1 MFYTSIWMT
10 LTLKYFT
17 INHAAAQHHFVKRT
31 DRVYFKYNAFNK
43 WSYFLLFSNN
53 GDKIQPI
60 TEKITKKPEWLYFFK
75 LMSKELDIS
84 VTLKAAL
91 TLDGKI
97 ATASGHSKWITGEA
111 ARHKVHELRHQND
124 AVLVGIN
131 TVIADDPELTVR
143 GIAKG
148 NSPVRIVLDSMA
160 RIPENSRIFQN
171 DGIPVI
177 IATGN
182 KALSRKWP
190 NLPNLK
196 ILTSPTA
203 TPEITWILSELH
215 KLGLKS
221 LLVEGGSFTY
231 ASFLKSGAVDRLVL
245 FVGPKIIGGQQA
257 LSWCGELGVDQL
269 DQALQIDINSVS
281 AVGEDFL
288 IDAKIK

>member
-1 MFYTSIWMT
+1 M
-10 LTLKYFT
+10 
-17 INHAAAQHHFVKRT
+17 
-31 DRVYFKYNAFNK
+31 
-43 WSYFLLFSNN
+43 LFSDN
-53 GDKIQPI
+53 GDKIQSI
-60 TEKITKKPEWLYFFK
+60 TEKINQETWGIYFFK
-75 LMSKELDIS
+75 LMSKELGIK

-111 ARHKVHELRHQND
+111 ARHKVHELRNQND

-143 GIAKG
+143 GIENG
-148 NSPVRIVLDSMA
+148 NSPVRIVLDSKA

-171 DGIPVI
+171 DGTPVI

-190 NLPNLK
+190 NLPDLK

-231 ASFLKSGAVDRLVL
+231 ASFLKSGVLDRLVL
-245 FVGPKIIGGQQA
+245 FIGPKIIGGQEA

-269 DQALQIDINSVS
+269 DQALQIDISS
-281 AVGEDFL
+281 ITAVGEDWL

>member
-1 MFYTSIWMT
+1 
-10 LTLKYFT
+10 
-17 INHAAAQHHFVKRT
+17 
-31 DRVYFKYNAFNK
+31 
-43 WSYFLLFSNN
+43 
-53 GDKIQPI
+53 
-60 TEKITKKPEWLYFFK
+60 
-75 LMSKELDIS
+75 MSKELDIS

-91 TLDGKI
+91 SLDGKI

-215 KLGLKS
+215 KLSLKS

-269 DQALQIDINSVS
+269 NQAIQIEINSIT
-281 AVGEDFL
+281 AVGEDWF

>member
-1 MFYTSIWMT
+1 M
-10 LTLKYFT
+10 
-17 INHAAAQHHFVKRT
+17 
-31 DRVYFKYNAFNK
+31 
-43 WSYFLLFSNN
+43 LFSDN
-53 GDKIQPI
+53 GDKIQSI
-60 TEKITKKPEWLYFFK
+60 TEKLTKKPEWFYFFK
-75 LMSKELDIS
+75 LMSKELGIK

-97 ATASGHSKWITGEA
+97 ATASGHSKWITGDA
-111 ARHKVHELRHQND
+111 ARHKVHELRNQND

-143 GIAKG
+143 GIENG
-148 NSPVRIVLDSMA
+148 NSPVRIVLDSKA
-160 RIPENSRIFQN
+160 RIPVNSRIFQI
-171 DGIPVI
+171 DGTPVI

-190 NLPNLK
+190 NLPDLK

-257 LSWCGELGVDQL
+257 LSWCGELGVDRL
-269 DQALQIDINSVS
+269 NQAIQIEINSIT
-281 AVGEDFL
+281 AVGEDWL

>member
-1 MFYTSIWMT
+1 
-10 LTLKYFT
+10 
-17 INHAAAQHHFVKRT
+17 
-31 DRVYFKYNAFNK
+31 
-43 WSYFLLFSNN
+43 
-53 GDKIQPI
+53 
-60 TEKITKKPEWLYFFK
+60 
-75 LMSKELDIS
+75 MSKELDIS

-97 ATASGHSKWITGEA
+97 ATASGNSKWITGEA

-203 TPEITWILSELH
+203 TPEITWILSELY

-269 DQALQIDINSVS
+269 DQALQIDINSVTV
-281 AVGEDFL
+281 VGEDLL

>member
-1 MFYTSIWMT
+1 M
-10 LTLKYFT
+10 
-17 INHAAAQHHFVKRT
+17 IN
-31 DRVYFKYNAFNK
+31 
-43 WSYFLLFSNN
+43 
-53 GDKIQPI
+53 
-60 TEKITKKPEWLYFFK
+60 
-75 LMSKELDIS
+75 
-84 VTLKAAL
+84 
-91 TLDGKI
+91 
-97 ATASGHSKWITGEA
+97 
-111 ARHKVHELRHQND
+111 QND

-143 GIAKG
+143 GIENG
-148 NSPVRIVLDSMA
+148 NSPVRIVLDSKA

-171 DGIPVI
+171 DGTPVI

-182 KALSRKWP
+182 KVLSRKWP
-190 NLPNLK
+190 NLPDLK

-245 FVGPKIIGGQQA
+245 FIGPKIIGGQEA

-269 DQALQIDINSVS
+269 DQALQIDINSIT
-281 AVGEDFL
+281 AVGEDWL

>member
-1 MFYTSIWMT
+1 MFS
-10 LTLKYFT
+10 
-17 INHAAAQHHFVKRT
+17 
-31 DRVYFKYNAFNK
+31 D
-43 WSYFLLFSNN
+43 N
-53 GDKIQPI
+53 GDKIQSI
-60 TEKITKKPEWLYFFK
+60 TEKINQETWGLYFFK
-75 LMSKELDIS
+75 LMSKELGIK

-111 ARHKVHELRHQND
+111 ARHKVHELRNKND

-143 GIAKG
+143 GIENG
-148 NSPVRIVLDSMA
+148 NSPVRIVLDSKA

-171 DGIPVI
+171 DGTPVI

-190 NLPNLK
+190 NLPDLK

-231 ASFLKSGAVDRLVL
+231 ASFLKSGVLDRLVL
-245 FVGPKIIGGQQA
+245 FIGPKIIGGQEA

-269 DQALQIDINSVS
+269 DQALQIDISS
-281 AVGEDFL
+281 ITAVGEDWL

>member
-1 MFYTSIWMT
+1 M
-10 LTLKYFT
+10 
-17 INHAAAQHHFVKRT
+17 
-31 DRVYFKYNAFNK
+31 
-43 WSYFLLFSNN
+43 LFSDN
-53 GDKIQPI
+53 GDKIQSI
-60 TEKITKKPEWLYFFK
+60 TEKLTKKPEWFYLFK
-75 LMSKELDIS
+75 LMSKELGIK

-111 ARHKVHELRHQND
+111 ARQKVHELRNQND

-143 GIAKG
+143 GIENG
-148 NSPVRIVLDSMA
+148 NSPVRIVLDSKA
-160 RIPENSRIFQN
+160 RIPVNSRIFQN
-171 DGIPVI
+171 DGTPVI

-231 ASFLKSGAVDRLVL
+231 ARFLKSGAVDRLVL
-245 FVGPKIIGGQQA
+245 FIGPKIIGGQEA

-269 DQALQIDINSVS
+269 DHALQIDISS
-281 AVGEDFL
+281 ITPVGEDWL

>member
-1 MFYTSIWMT
+1 
-10 LTLKYFT
+10 
-17 INHAAAQHHFVKRT
+17 
-31 DRVYFKYNAFNK
+31 
-43 WSYFLLFSNN
+43 LFSDN
-53 GDKIQPI
+53 GDKIQSI
-60 TEKITKKPEWLYFFK
+60 TEKITKKPEWLYCFE
-75 LMSKELDIS
+75 LMSKELGIN

-97 ATASGHSKWITGEA
+97 ATASGHSKWITGET
-111 ARHKVHELRHQND
+111 ARHRVHELRNQND

-143 GIAKG
+143 GIENGK
-148 NSPVRIVLDSMA
+148 SPVRIVLDSKA
-160 RIPENSRIFQN
+160 KIPENSRIFQD
-171 DGIPVI
+171 DGTPVI

-190 NLPNLK
+190 DLPNLK

-203 TPEITWILSELH
+203 TPEITWILSELY

-231 ASFLKSGAVDRLVL
+231 ASFLKSAAVDRLIL
-245 FVGPKIIGGQQA
+245 FISPKIIGGQEA

-269 DQALQIDINSVS
+269 DQALQIDISS
-281 AVGEDFL
+281 IISVGEDWL

>member
-1 MFYTSIWMT
+1 M
-10 LTLKYFT
+10 
-17 INHAAAQHHFVKRT
+17 
-31 DRVYFKYNAFNK
+31 
-43 WSYFLLFSNN
+43 LFSDN
-53 GDKIQPI
+53 GDKIQSI
-60 TEKITKKPEWLYFFK
+60 TEKINQETWGLYFFK
-75 LMSKELDIS
+75 LMSKELGIK

-97 ATASGHSKWITGEA
+97 ATASGHSKWITGES
-111 ARHKVHELRHQND
+111 ARRKVHELRNQND

-131 TVIADDPELTVR
+131 TVITDDPELTVR
-143 GIAKG
+143 GIENG
-148 NSPVRIVLDSMA
+148 NSPVRIVLDSKA
-160 RIPENSRIFQN
+160 RIPVNSRIFQS
-171 DGIPVI
+171 DGTTVI

-190 NLPNLK
+190 NLPDLK

-221 LLVEGGSFTY
+221 LLLEGGSFTY

-245 FVGPKIIGGQQA
+245 FIGPKIIGGQEA

-269 DQALQIDINSVS
+269 DHALQIDISS
-281 AVGEDFL
+281 ITPVGEDWL

>member
-1 MFYTSIWMT
+1 MFS
-10 LTLKYFT
+10 
-17 INHAAAQHHFVKRT
+17 
-31 DRVYFKYNAFNK
+31 D
-43 WSYFLLFSNN
+43 N
-53 GDKIQPI
+53 GDKIQSI
-60 TEKITKKPEWLYFFK
+60 TEKINQETWGLYFFK
-75 LMSKELDIS
+75 LMSKELGIK

-111 ARHKVHELRHQND
+111 ARHKVHELRNQND

-143 GIAKG
+143 GIENG
-148 NSPVRIVLDSMA
+148 NSPVRIVLDSKA

-171 DGIPVI
+171 DGTPVI

-190 NLPNLK
+190 NLPDLK

-245 FVGPKIIGGQQA
+245 FIGPKIIGGQEA

-269 DQALQIDINSVS
+269 DQALQIDISS
-281 AVGEDFL
+281 ITAVGEDWL

>member
-1 MFYTSIWMT
+1 MFS
-10 LTLKYFT
+10 
-17 INHAAAQHHFVKRT
+17 
-31 DRVYFKYNAFNK
+31 D
-43 WSYFLLFSNN
+43 N
-53 GDKIQPI
+53 GDKIQSI
-60 TEKITKKPEWLYFFK
+60 TEKINQETWGLYFFK
-75 LMSKELDIS
+75 LMSKELGIK

-111 ARHKVHELRHQND
+111 ARQKVHELRNQND

-143 GIAKG
+143 GIENG
-148 NSPVRIVLDSMA
+148 NSPVRIVLDSKA
-160 RIPENSRIFQN
+160 RIPVNSRIFQN
-171 DGIPVI
+171 DGTPVI

-190 NLPNLK
+190 NLPDLK

-231 ASFLKSGAVDRLVL
+231 ARFLKSGAVDRLVL
-245 FVGPKIIGGQQA
+245 FIGPKIIGGQEA

-269 DQALQIDINSVS
+269 DQALQIDISS
-281 AVGEDFL
+281 ITAVGEDWL

>member
-1 MFYTSIWMT
+1 
-10 LTLKYFT
+10 
-17 INHAAAQHHFVKRT
+17 
-31 DRVYFKYNAFNK
+31 
-43 WSYFLLFSNN
+43 
-53 GDKIQPI
+53 
-60 TEKITKKPEWLYFFK
+60 
-75 LMSKELDIS
+75 MSEELGIK
-84 VTLKAAL
+84 VTLKAAI

-97 ATASGHSKWITGEA
+97 ATASGNSKWITGET
-111 ARHKVHELRHQND
+111 ARQKVHELRNQND

-131 TVIADDPELTVR
+131 TVIVDDPQLTVR
-143 GIAKG
+143 GIENG
-148 NSPVRIVLDSMA
+148 NSPVRIVLDSKA
-160 RIPENSRIFQN
+160 RIPLNSRIFQN

-190 NLPNLK
+190 NLPDLK

-231 ASFLKSGAVDRLVL
+231 ASFLKSRAVDRLVL
-245 FVGPKIIGGQQA
+245 FIGSKIIGGQEA
-257 LSWCGELGVDQL
+257 LSWCGELGVNQL
-269 DQALQIDINSVS
+269 DQALQIEKSLIT
-281 AVGEDFL
+281 AVGDDWL

>member
-1 MFYTSIWMT
+1 
-10 LTLKYFT
+10 
-17 INHAAAQHHFVKRT
+17 
-31 DRVYFKYNAFNK
+31 
-43 WSYFLLFSNN
+43 
-53 GDKIQPI
+53 
-60 TEKITKKPEWLYFFK
+60 
-75 LMSKELDIS
+75 MSKELDIS

-97 ATASGHSKWITGEA
+97 ATASGNSKWITGEA

-177 IATGN
+177 IVTGN

-190 NLPNLK
+190 NLPSLK
-196 ILTSPTA
+196 I
-203 TPEITWILSELH
+203 
-215 KLGLKS
+215 
-221 LLVEGGSFTY
+221 
-231 ASFLKSGAVDRLVL
+231 
-245 FVGPKIIGGQQA
+245 
-257 LSWCGELGVDQL
+257 
-269 DQALQIDINSVS
+269 
-281 AVGEDFL
+281 
-288 IDAKIK
+288 

>member
-1 MFYTSIWMT
+1 MH
-10 LTLKYFT
+10 L
-17 INHAAAQHHFVKRT
+17 INGHISCCFPIMGIK
-31 DRVYFKYNAFNK
+31 
-43 WSYFLLFSNN
+43 FSRYQ
-53 GDKIQPI
+53 K
-60 TEKITKKPEWLYFFK
+60 KITKKPEWLYFFK

-97 ATASGHSKWITGEA
+97 ATASGNSKWITGEA

-131 TVIADDPELTVR
+131 TVISDDPELTVR

-245 FVGPKIIGGQQA
+245 FIGPKIIGGQEA
-257 LSWCGELGVDQL
+257 LSWCGELGVDQIN
-269 DQALQIDINSVS
+269 QALQIGINSIT
-281 AVGEDFL
+281 AVGEDWL

>member
-1 MFYTSIWMT
+1 
-10 LTLKYFT
+10 
-17 INHAAAQHHFVKRT
+17 
-31 DRVYFKYNAFNK
+31 
-43 WSYFLLFSNN
+43 
-53 GDKIQPI
+53 
-60 TEKITKKPEWLYFFK
+60 
-75 LMSKELDIS
+75 MSKELGIT

-97 ATASGHSKWITGEA
+97 ATASGNSKWITGEA

-203 TPEITWILSELH
+203 TPEINWILSELH

-221 LLVEGGSFTY
+221 LLVEGGSYTY

-245 FVGPKIIGGQQA
+245 FIGPKIIGGQEA
-257 LSWCGELGVDQL
+257 LSWCGELRVNQL
-269 DQALQIDINSVS
+269 NQAIQIGINSIT
-281 AVGEDFL
+281 AVGEDWL

>member
-1 MFYTSIWMT
+1 
-10 LTLKYFT
+10 
-17 INHAAAQHHFVKRT
+17 
-31 DRVYFKYNAFNK
+31 
-43 WSYFLLFSNN
+43 
-53 GDKIQPI
+53 
-60 TEKITKKPEWLYFFK
+60 
-75 LMSKELDIS
+75 MSEELGIK
-84 VTLKAAL
+84 VTLKAAI

-97 ATASGHSKWITGEA
+97 ATASGNSKWITGET
-111 ARHKVHELRHQND
+111 ARQKVHELRNQND

-131 TVIADDPELTVR
+131 TVIADDPQLTVR
-143 GIAKG
+143 GIENG
-148 NSPVRIVLDSMA
+148 NSPVRIVLDSKA
-160 RIPENSRIFQN
+160 RIPLNSRIFQN

-190 NLPNLK
+190 NLPDLK

-231 ASFLKSGAVDRLVL
+231 ASFLKSRAVDRLVL
-245 FVGPKIIGGQQA
+245 FIGSKIIGGQEA

-269 DQALQIDINSVS
+269 DQALQIEISLIT
-281 AVGEDFL
+281 AVGDDWL

>member
-1 MFYTSIWMT
+1 
-10 LTLKYFT
+10 
-17 INHAAAQHHFVKRT
+17 
-31 DRVYFKYNAFNK
+31 
-43 WSYFLLFSNN
+43 
-53 GDKIQPI
+53 
-60 TEKITKKPEWLYFFK
+60 
-75 LMSKELDIS
+75 MSKEWGIT

-97 ATASGHSKWITGEA
+97 ATASGKSKWITGEA
-111 ARHKVHELRHQND
+111 ARHNVHELRHQND

-148 NSPVRIVLDSMA
+148 NSPVRIVLDSTA

-190 NLPNLK
+190 NLPDLK

-231 ASFLKSGAVDRLVL
+231 ASFLKSGAVDQLVL

-269 DQALQIDINSVS
+269 DQALQIGINSIT
-281 AVGEDFL
+281 AVGEDWL

>member
-1 MFYTSIWMT
+1 
-10 LTLKYFT
+10 
-17 INHAAAQHHFVKRT
+17 
-31 DRVYFKYNAFNK
+31 
-43 WSYFLLFSNN
+43 
-53 GDKIQPI
+53 
-60 TEKITKKPEWLYFFK
+60 
-75 LMSKELDIS
+75 MSKELDFS

-97 ATASGHSKWITGEA
+97 ATASGNSKWITGEA

-131 TVIADDPELTVR
+131 TVISDDPELTVR

-221 LLVEGGSFTY
+221 LLVEGGSCTY

-245 FVGPKIIGGQQA
+245 FVGPKIIGGQEA
-257 LSWCGELGVDQL
+257 LSWCGELGVDQIN
-269 DQALQIDINSVS
+269 QALQIGINSIT
-281 AVGEDFL
+281 AVGEDWL